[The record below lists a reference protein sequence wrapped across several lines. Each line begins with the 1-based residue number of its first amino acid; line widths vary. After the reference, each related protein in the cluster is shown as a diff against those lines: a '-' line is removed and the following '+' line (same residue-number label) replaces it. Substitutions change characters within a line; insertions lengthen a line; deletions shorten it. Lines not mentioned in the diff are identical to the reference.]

1 MFNFLTVRDINQMEV
16 ISVEDKKFSYNYSSS
31 LNEYTYLNNSNNK
44 NIFVVTK
51 NKENMLNILKS
62 MKINTTVDNVDDNY
76 QEKIIQK
83 TIKYHPTFF

>member
-1 MFNFLTVRDINQMEV
+1 
-16 ISVEDKKFSYNYSSS
+16 
-31 LNEYTYLNNSNNK
+31 
-44 NIFVVTK
+44 
-51 NKENMLNILKS
+51 MLNILKS